1 MLEELRRVVQEVSA
15 VSDLSRALEIIVDRT
30 QAIMASEVCSVYLF
44 DEKSKRYVFRA
55 TRGLN
60 KQAVGKISLGP
71 NEGLVGYVAER
82 AEPVNVENVGDH
94 PRNQYIAE
102 IGEDA
107 FHSFLGVPII
117 HQGQVLGV
125 LVVQQKRK
133 RKFDESEEAFLIT
146 LSAQLA
152 GVIAHAKATGT
163 LSLQRARRS
172 SRLFK
177 GSPGAPGVAI
187 GTAVVIYPSVDLDQV
202 PYRKI
207 RNVAR
212 EVDRFEKAVANTKQ
226 DIRTLAESL
235 AGGLEQQELNLFDA
249 FLHMLDDS
257 AIPRE
262 VLRKI
267 RKGQWAQGALRQV
280 IQDHV
285 SRFEVMEDSY
295 LRERGNDIKDIG
307 VRILGHLEK
316 TDRRKLHFPR
326 DAILVGNDLSVGDL
340 AAVPI
345 SRLKALVSGRGSVNS
360 HLAILAEA
368 LGIPTAM
375 GVQDL
380 PMELIDGGTMIVDG
394 FQGNL
399 ITAPTNSQKAYY
411 DKVQKEELDL
421 QRDLEGIKNLSCR
434 TPDGRR
440 TLLWVNTG
448 LLSDVAKS
456 LDRGAEGVGL
466 YRTEVYFMMNEAFP
480 TEEEQRLI
488 YREHMQAF
496 SPYPVTMRTLDI
508 GGDKSLPYFP
518 IKEENPFLGW
528 RGIRV
533 SLDHPEIFLAQI
545 RAMIRASEGIESY
558 LRIMLPMVSSVSE
571 IDAAKVLIKQCY
583 TEIKEEG
590 ADVGM
595 PDIGVMIEVPAAV
608 YQAADILERVDFLSV
623 GSNDLVQYML
633 AVDRNNSR
641 VAGLYQEFHP
651 AVLKALY
658 YVAQTANKANK
669 GVGICGEMAGNPAAA
684 LLLMAMGYQVL
695 SMNSPNLLMVKKALT
710 TVSFEQSQ
718 VLLKEVLE
726 MNSADQIQQRVENVL
741 RENGLSQIVRSR
753 R

>member
-15 VSDLSRALEIIVDRT
+15 VSDLTRALKIIVDRT

-60 KQAVGKISLGP
+60 QQVVGKVSLGEG
-71 NEGLVGYVAER
+71 EGLVGYVAER
-82 AEPVNVENVGDH
+82 AEPVNIENVSVH
-94 PRNQYIAE
+94 PRNQHIAE

-107 FHSFLGVPII
+107 LNSFLGVPII

-125 LVVQQKRK
+125 LVVQQKTK

-163 LSLQRARRS
+163 LTQTRARRS

-187 GTAVVIYPSVDLDQV
+187 GTAVVIYPSVDLGQV
-202 PYRKI
+202 PYRKV

-212 EVDRFEKAVANTKQ
+212 EVDRFEKAVADTRE
-226 DIRTLAESL
+226 DIRTISESL
-235 AGGLEQQELNLFDA
+235 TGSLKQQELNLFDA
-249 FLHMLDDS
+249 FLHMLDD
-257 AIPRE
+257 AGIPRE
-262 VLRKI
+262 VIKKI

-295 LRERGNDIKDIG
+295 LRERGNDIRDIG
-307 VRILGHLEK
+307 VRILGHLER

-326 DAILVGNDLSVGDL
+326 DTILVGNDLSVGDL
-340 AAVPI
+340 ATVPL

-368 LGIPTAM
+368 LNIPTAM

-399 ITAPTNSQKAYY
+399 ITSPTNSQKADY

-421 QRDLEGIKNLSCR
+421 QRDLEGIKNLTCR

-488 YREHMQAF
+488 YREHLEAF

-590 ADVGM
+590 TDVKM

-608 YQAADILERVDFLSV
+608 YQAEDILQRVDFLSV

-641 VAGLYQEFHP
+641 VASLYQELHP
-651 AVLKALY
+651 AVLKALD
-658 YVAQTANKANK
+658 YVAKTAVKAKK
-669 GVGICGEMAGNPAAA
+669 GFGICGEMAGNPIAA
-684 LLLMAMGYQVL
+684 LLLMAMGYPVL
-695 SMNSPNLLMVKKALT
+695 SMNSPNLMIVKKVLT
-710 TVSFEQSQ
+710 TVSYEQSQ
-718 VLLKEVLE
+718 LLLEEVLQ
-726 MNSADQIQQRVENVL
+726 MDSATQVRQRAEEVL
-741 RENGLSQIVRSR
+741 RENGLSQIIRSR
-753 R
+753 G

>member
-60 KQAVGKISLGP
+60 KQAVGKISLGA

-163 LSLQRARRS
+163 LSMQRARRS

-226 DIRTLAESL
+226 DIRTLAERL

-345 SRLKALVSGRGSVNS
+345 GRLKALVSGRGSVNS

-753 R
+753 H

>member
-60 KQAVGKISLGP
+60 KQAVGKISLGT
-71 NEGLVGYVAER
+71 NEGLVGYVAQR

-125 LVVQQKRK
+125 LVVQHKSK

-163 LSLQRARRS
+163 LSLGRARRS

-226 DIRTLAESL
+226 DIRTLAERL

-257 AIPRE
+257 AIPHE

-316 TDRRKLHFPR
+316 TDRRKMHFPR

-340 AAVPI
+340 AAVPL

-583 TEIKEEG
+583 TEIQEEG

-641 VAGLYQEFHP
+641 VASLYQEFHP

-658 YVAQTANKANK
+658 YVAQEAYKAKK

-718 VLLKEVLE
+718 ALLKEVLE